1 MDIILT
7 AESKETNI
15 QLLLLA
21 ILLAADSSS
30 ICLNVVVV
38 VVVYQVGNCL
48 LTAC

>member
-30 ICLNVVVV
+30 ICPNVVVV
-38 VVVYQVGNCL
+38 VVVYQVGNCF